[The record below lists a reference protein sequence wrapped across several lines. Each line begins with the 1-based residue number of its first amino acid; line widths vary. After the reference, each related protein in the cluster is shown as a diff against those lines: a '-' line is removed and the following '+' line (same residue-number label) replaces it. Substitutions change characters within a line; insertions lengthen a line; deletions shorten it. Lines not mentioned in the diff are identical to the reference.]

1 MILIHAIKMCHRVG
15 VYAIFVQSLNFSVK
29 LCFSDRCCSQFVT
42 YVCQWCV
49 SDPSICVSSPQ
60 PIVWP
65 LLIYWRHFCNGQSW
79 RNLIFHL
86 VANINLIELFYH
98 SLIVHLSLAE
108 PAWLCENK
116 KGLRTVYL
124 SLNLFR
130 EVETNFRDAYVIWH
144 ISDMLLIWRSNS
156 RKESG
161 CWCCLREGSSWQ
173 RWCWSSPPPPSAS
186 PWQPPRLLCLLL
198 PHSALFFASG
208 HWDWPGRAWNLI
220 RGYKVEII

>member
-65 LLIYWRHFCNGQSW
+65 LLIYWRHFCNRQSW
-79 RNLIFHL
+79 RNWIYFLWSVIWIGLNWSIYIF
-86 VANINLIELFYH
+86 
-98 SLIVHLSLAE
+98 SLISSLMLNLPLAE

-124 SLNLFR
+124 SLNLF
-130 EVETNFRDAYVIWH
+130 
-144 ISDMLLIWRSNS
+144 L
-156 RKESG
+156 
-161 CWCCLREGSSWQ
+161 
-173 RWCWSSPPPPSAS
+173 
-186 PWQPPRLLCLLL
+186 
-198 PHSALFFASG
+198 
-208 HWDWPGRAWNLI
+208 
-220 RGYKVEII
+220 KVKTVLWK

>member
-79 RNLIFHL
+79 RNLTFHL
-86 VANINLIELFYH
+86 IANINMIEPFYH

-116 KGLRTVYL
+116 KGLRTVHL
-124 SLNLFR
+124 SLILFR
-130 EVETNFRDAYVIWH
+130 EVETNNSTFERSICFWYEDWTHVKKVDVDAVCV
-144 ISDMLLIWRSNS
+144 
-156 RKESG
+156 KGVAGSG
-161 CWCCLREGSSWQ
+161 DAG
-173 RWCWSSPPPPSAS
+173 
-186 PWQPPRLLCLLL
+186 LLL
-198 PHSALFFASG
+198 LLLQLLLVSHLVPFVCCSLTQLCFFHQVIETGQGGLEA
-208 HWDWPGRAWNLI
+208 
-220 RGYKVEII
+220 